1 VSSPE
6 ECRRLENLLRS
17 RESGPVECR
26 YEEVFIEP
34 F

>member
-6 ECRRLENLLRS
+6 DCRRLEEHLRS
-17 RESGPVECR
+17 REPGSVECR

-34 F
+34 L